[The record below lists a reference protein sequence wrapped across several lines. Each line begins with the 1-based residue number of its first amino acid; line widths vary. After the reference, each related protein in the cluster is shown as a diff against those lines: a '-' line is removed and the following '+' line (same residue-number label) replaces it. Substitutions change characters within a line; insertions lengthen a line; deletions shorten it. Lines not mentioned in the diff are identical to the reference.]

1 MNILRWNVLLLV
13 AALSFVTAC
22 RAENLSAADI
32 REPAVA
38 GKFYPQSAYRLR
50 LAIEKYLQDAVP
62 PSVTKPVAL
71 VVPHA
76 GYIYSGQICAD
87 AFKQVQGGRY
97 DVIVILGTNHTRPG
111 FDKIALYPGS
121 GFRTPLG
128 VASIDK
134 QVVSA
139 LLKDNPDDCV
149 LDSSLHADEHSVEVV
164 VPFVQVVFPK
174 AKIVPVVVGAPDLR
188 RCERFGRSLAKI
200 LRDKNALMVASSD
213 LSHYPSAAD
222 ARLVDEATLA
232 AVATLEP
239 SALQSAL
246 QKNQNRGIPNLHT
259 GACGEAPLMTAMA
272 AAKSLGAKRGV
283 VISYANSADSPV
295 GEASRAVGYGAVA
308 MIAEKESKP
317 AFSFRRT
324 PPVASSGALNDTEKK
339 TLLAFARETLSRL
352 FLTDTAPLAR
362 TDQIAL
368 LQPRGVFVT
377 LKRHGDLRGCIGHMI
392 ADEPLMKMV
401 GSMAIQAA
409 FNDRRFPQLSFEEFK
424 DTEIEISVLTPMKKV
439 AGYQDIVVGRDGVF
453 LSKNGESAVFLPQVA
468 PEQGWTRNEMLD
480 HLCRKAGLDNGCW
493 KEGAQFSTF
502 QATVFSESD
511 YTR

>member
-1 MNILRWNVLLLV
+1 MNIFRWNVFLLV
-13 AALSFVTAC
+13 AAVSFVTAC

-76 GYIYSGQICAD
+76 GLIYSGQICAD
-87 AFKQVQGGRY
+87 AFKQAQKNHY
-97 DVIVILGTNHTRPG
+97 DVVVILGTNHTRPG
-111 FDKIALYPGS
+111 FDKIALYSGR

-128 VASIDK
+128 VASVDK
-134 QVVSA
+134 QMISA
-139 LLKDNPDDCV
+139 LLKDNPDDCA
-149 LDSSLHADEHSVEVV
+149 LDSSLHADEHSLEVV

-174 AKIVPVVVGAPDLR
+174 AKIVPVVAGTPDLR
-188 RCERFGRSLAKI
+188 RCERFGRSLAKV
-200 LRDKNALMVASSD
+200 LRDKNALIVASSD

-239 SALQSAL
+239 SALQSTL
-246 QKNQNRGIPNLHT
+246 QKNQTRGIPNLHT

-272 AAKSLGAKRGV
+272 AAKSLGARRGV

-295 GEASRAVGYGAVA
+295 GEASRVVGYGAVA
-308 MIAEKESKP
+308 MIAEKETKP
-317 AFSFRRT
+317 VRSFLRT
-324 PPVASSGALNDTEKK
+324 QVPWSGALNDTDKK
-339 TLLAFARETLSRL
+339 TLLTFARETLSRL

-362 TDQIAL
+362 TDKPAL

-377 LKRHGDLRGCIGHMI
+377 LKKHGELRGCIGHMI
-392 ADEPLMKMV
+392 ADEPLLKMV

-424 DTEIEISVLTPMKKV
+424 DTEIEISVLTPMKKA
-439 AGYQDIVVGRDGVF
+439 AGYQDIVVGRDGVL
-453 LSKNGESAVFLPQVA
+453 LSKNGASAVFLPQIA

-480 HLCRKAGLDNGCW
+480 HLCRKAGLDTGCW

-511 YTR
+511 YKR